1 MSAQIDSELQA
12 VLDAWDQAGVSVSDQ
27 LERLH
32 VAVHALAVRESDDF
46 AATQGEGDS
55 FDNMPV

>member
-1 MSAQIDSELQA
+1 MSAQIDQGLQA
-12 VLDAWDQAGVSVSDQ
+12 LLDEWQAAGVSVSDQ

-32 VAVHALAVRESDDF
+32 VAVHALAVQESDDY
-46 AATQGEGDS
+46 AAAQGGGDS